1 MFEIL
6 LPLLRPLTLK
16 AKKERELPIKF
27 IEDKNGLIEGLLES
41 IDYDEDLEEDPL
53 SDFYEG
59 KDAALEQ
66 LGVEAREVASFE
78 NDIDHSPGLS
88 WHIDLTLFVA
98 PIPAVEGGFALL
110 NLDWDDNYGRW
121 EWRCEN
127 ALTGASSME
136 EARGYLLGKYKEFYI
151 AGAEG
156 EFRDFLKSL
165 S

>member
-1 MFEIL
+1 MFEVLFL
-6 LPLLRPLTLK
+6 LPRPPTLK

-78 NDIDHSPGLS
+78 NDIDHTRSPRRTAS
-88 WHIDLTLFVA
+88 PWSAKVA
-98 PIPAVEGGFALL
+98 PRAASA
-110 NLDWDDNYGRW
+110 DARSSRAGRC
-121 EWRCEN
+121 WRG
-127 ALTGASSME
+127 AGWHRKKLASSS
-136 EARGYLLGKYKEFYI
+136 R
-151 AGAEG
+151 
-156 EFRDFLKSL
+156 S
-165 S
+165 

>member
-1 MFEIL
+1 MFAISFP
-6 LPLLRPLTLK
+6 LPRSQSLK
-16 AKKERELPIKF
+16 AEKERDLPIKF
-27 IEDKNGLIEGLLES
+27 IEDNSGLIEGLLES
-41 IDYDEDLEEDPL
+41 IDYNEDLEEDPL
-53 SDFYEG
+53 SDLYEG
-59 KDAALEQ
+59 KEVALEQ

-78 NDIDHSPGLS
+78 NDVDHSPGLS
-88 WHIDLTLFVA
+88 WHIDLTLFVS

-121 EWRCEN
+121 QWRCEN

-151 AGAEG
+151 AGAED
-156 EFRDFLKSL
+156 EFRDFLESL